1 MYFSRSCES
10 VRIFRKYS
18 SRYTGQYRGGND
30 MYGTSTVSGEK
41 RQTVKVCLFLSEY
54 VTMQKNEKEGEKDVS
69 VT

>member
-1 MYFSRSCES
+1 
-10 VRIFRKYS
+10 
-18 SRYTGQYRGGND
+18 

>member
-1 MYFSRSCES
+1 
-10 VRIFRKYS
+10 
-18 SRYTGQYRGGND
+18 

-41 RQTVKVCLFLSEY
+41 GQAVKVCLFLSEY